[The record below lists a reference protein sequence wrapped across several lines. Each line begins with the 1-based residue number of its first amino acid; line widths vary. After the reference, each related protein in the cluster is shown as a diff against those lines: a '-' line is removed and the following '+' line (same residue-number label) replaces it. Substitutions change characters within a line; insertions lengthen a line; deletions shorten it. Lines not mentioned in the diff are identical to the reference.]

1 MDPEMV
7 ARVRSFNRT
16 VGERI
21 GALDQRF
28 LGRDRPLGASRV
40 LWEIGPDGRE
50 VGDLRRGLGLDSG
63 YLARLLRALEGERL
77 VAVAPGP
84 GDGRRR
90 HARLTAAGA
99 AERAELDRLSDELAA
114 SVLAPLD
121 EGER

>member
-50 VGDLRRGLGLDSG
+50 VGELRRGLGLDSG
-63 YLARLLRALEGERL
+63 YLARLLRAR
-77 VAVAPGP
+77 
-84 GDGRRR
+84 
-90 HARLTAAGA
+90 
-99 AERAELDRLSDELAA
+99 
-114 SVLAPLD
+114 
-121 EGER
+121 